1 MLKAQSRAGESNI
14 RYWPGDRTRVFRKEV
29 NEKSPLRILEGSTKG
44 GLGPGKLG
52 VVMARA
58 GVGKTAFLVQIGL
71 DDAMRERP
79 VLHVALRQELD
90 HVRSWY
96 DALFD
101 DLAEVT
107 ELQNREQVRALVNK
121 NRVIQAYP
129 DSVLPHERLDD
140 VLGLYADRVGFSPKA
155 ILVDGFDW
163 ESGRVVARAAELG
176 AFKITAKR
184 IGAEL
189 WMSAQTHR
197 AGTAAHPTAL
207 IAPCDAYSDLIDLA
221 IFLESEGTDSTVRLL
236 KDHDNPRPEETHLH
250 LDTDPMRL
258 VSDELSSVT
267 RKLPPSSFTLLSG
280 GASGAEAAFGEAAE
294 RHGAHEVT
302 YSFAGNDTAR
312 NRGLVELTDE
322 ELERGG
328 VHETYIQSQLHR
340 SFPKTPRFQRLLK
353 SIWYQVATAGEVFV
367 VGEIQADGTVKGGTG
382 WGAELA
388 RHFRKPLYVFD
399 QAKNAWFHWK
409 NDAWE
414 EASPPRIQ
422 RTRFCGTGTR
432 HLMESGRKAIA
443 ELFERSFESR

>member
-1 MLKAQSRAGESNI
+1 MLKAQPQAAQSNI
-14 RYWPGDRTRVFRKEV
+14 RYWPGDRTTMLRREV
-29 NEKSPLRILEGSTKG
+29 NDKSPLRILESSTRG
-44 GLGPGKLG
+44 GLGAGKLG

-101 DLAEVT
+101 DLAKVT
-107 ELQNREQVRALVNK
+107 DLQNREQVRALVNR

-129 DSVLPHERLDD
+129 DAAFPHERLDD
-140 VLGLYADRVGFSPKA
+140 ILGLYADKIGFSPKA
-155 ILVDGFDW
+155 ILIDGFDW
-163 ESGRVVARAAELG
+163 DSGRVVARAAEIG

-189 WMSAQTHR
+189 WMTAQTHR
-197 AGTAAHPTAL
+197 ASTPASPASIVP
-207 IAPCDAYSDLIDLA
+207 PCDPYAELIDLA
-221 IFLESEGTDSTVRLL
+221 VFLESEGTHATVRLL
-236 KDHDNPRPEETHLH
+236 KDHDNPRPAETHLH
-250 LDTDPMRL
+250 LDSDTMRL
-258 VSDELSSVT
+258 VADERSSIT
-267 RKLPPSSFTLLSG
+267 ENLPSSSFTLLSG
-280 GASGAEAAFGEAAE
+280 GATGAEVAFGECAE
-294 RHGAHEVT
+294 RYGAHEVT
-302 YSFAGNDTAR
+302 FSFEGNEPAR
-312 NRGLVELTDE
+312 TRGLIDLTDE

-328 VHETYIQSQLHR
+328 VHETYIHSQLHR

-353 SIWYQVATAGEVFV
+353 SIWHQVATAGEVFV
-367 VGEIQADGTVKGGTG
+367 VGEIQPDGTVKGGTG

-399 QAKNAWFHWK
+399 QLKGAWFLWK
-409 NDAWE
+409 DGAWE
-414 EASPPRIQ
+414 ETSPPRIQ

-432 HLMESGRKAIA
+432 HLSESGRKAIA

>member
-1 MLKAQSRAGESNI
+1 MLKTQSTSARSNI
-14 RYWPGDRTRVFRKEV
+14 RYWPGDRTHMLRKEV
-29 NEKSPLRILEGSTKG
+29 NEKSPLRILEGSAHG

-129 DSVLPHERLDD
+129 DAVLPHERLDD
-140 VLGLYADRVGFSPKA
+140 ILSLYAEKIGFRPRA
-155 ILVDGFDW
+155 ILIDGFDW
-163 ESGRVVARAAELG
+163 ESGNVVARAAELG

-189 WMSAQTHR
+189 WMTAQTHR
-197 AGTAAHPTAL
+197 AGTAAHPKAL
-207 IAPCDAYSDLIDLA
+207 IPPVDAYTDLIDLA
-221 IFLESEGTDSTVRLL
+221 VFLDSEGTHATVRLL

-250 LDTDPMRL
+250 LDTDTMRL

-267 RKLPPSSFTLLSG
+267 KKLPPGSFTLLSG
-280 GASGAEAAFGEAAE
+280 GATGAEAAFGQEAE
-294 RHGAHEVT
+294 RRGVHET
-302 YSFAGNDTAR
+302 TFSFAGNDTAR
-312 NRGLVELTDE
+312 SRGLVELTDE

-328 VHETYIQSQLHR
+328 VHETYIQAQLHR

-353 SIWYQVATAGEVFV
+353 SIWHQVATAG
-367 VGEIQADGTVKGGTG
+367 
-382 WGAELA
+382 
-388 RHFRKPLYVFD
+388 
-399 QAKNAWFHWK
+399 
-409 NDAWE
+409 
-414 EASPPRIQ
+414 
-422 RTRFCGTGTR
+422 
-432 HLMESGRKAIA
+432 
-443 ELFERSFESR
+443 

>member
-1 MLKAQSRAGESNI
+1 MLKAQTRAAESNI
-14 RYWPGDRTRVFRKEV
+14 RYWPGERTTMLRKEV
-29 NEKSPLRILEGSTKG
+29 NEKSPLRILESSTKG

-107 ELQNREQVRALVNK
+107 ELQNREQVRAIVNR

-140 VLGLYADRVGFSPKA
+140 ILGMYADKIGFTPKA
-155 ILVDGFDW
+155 ILIDGFDW
-163 ESGRVVARAAELG
+163 ESGKIVARAAELG

-197 AGTAAHPTAL
+197 AGAAANPTA
-207 IAPCDAYSDLIDLA
+207 IIPPCEAYADLIDLG
-221 IFLESEGTDSTVRLL
+221 IFIESEGTGATVRLL
-236 KDHDNPRPEETHLH
+236 KDHDNPRPAETHLH
-250 LDTDPMRL
+250 LDTDTMRL

-267 RKLPPSSFTLLSG
+267 KKLPPGSFTLLSG
-280 GASGAEAAFGEAAE
+280 GATGAEAAFGECAE

-302 YSFAGNDTAR
+302 FSFVGNDTAR
-312 NRGLVELTDE
+312 DRGLVELTDD

-353 SIWYQVATAGEVFV
+353 SIWHQVATAGEVFV
-367 VGEIQADGTVKGGTG
+367 VGEVQPDGTVKGGTG

-388 RHFRKPLYVFD
+388 RHFGKPLFVFD
-399 QAKNAWFHWK
+399 QAKGTWLHWK
-409 NDAWE
+409 GNTWTE
-414 EASPPRIQ
+414 TSPPRIQ

-432 HLMESGRKAIA
+432 HLTDTGRKAIA

>member
-1 MLKAQSRAGESNI
+1 MLQ
-14 RYWPGDRTRVFRKEV
+14 KEV
-29 NEKSPLRILEGSTKG
+29 NEKSPLRILESSTRG

-101 DLAEVT
+101 DLADVT
-107 ELQNREQVRALVNK
+107 ELQNREQVRAVVNR

-140 VLGLYADRVGFSPKA
+140 VIGLYADKIGFRPKA
-155 ILVDGFDW
+155 ILIDGFDW
-163 ESGRVVARAAELG
+163 ESGRVVARAAEIG

-189 WMSAQTHR
+189 WMAAQTHR
-197 AGTAAHPTAL
+197 AGTAAHPAA
-207 IAPCDAYSDLIDLA
+207 IIPPCEEYSDLIDVG
-221 IFLESEGTDSTVRLL
+221 IFIESEGAGTTVRLL
-236 KDHDNPRPEETHLH
+236 KDHDNPSPAETHLH
-250 LDTDPMRL
+250 LDTDTMRL

-267 RKLPPSSFTLLSG
+267 TKLPPGSFTLLSG
-280 GASGAEAAFGEAAE
+280 GATGAEAAFGRAAE
-294 RHGAHEVT
+294 SCGAHEVT
-302 YSFAGNDTAR
+302 FSFAGNDTAR
-312 NRGLVELTDE
+312 SRGIVELTEE

-328 VHETYIQSQLHR
+328 VHETYIQAQLHR

-353 SIWYQVATAGEVFV
+353 SIWHQVATAGEVFV
-367 VGEIQADGTVKGGTG
+367 VGEIQSDGTVKGGTG

-388 RHFRKPLYVFD
+388 RHFRKPLFVFD
-399 QAKNAWFHWK
+399 QARESWFQWK
-409 NDAWE
+409 GNAWE
-414 EASPPRIQ
+414 ETSPPRIQ

-432 HLMESGRKAIA
+432 HLTDSGRKAIA
-443 ELFERSFESR
+443 ELFERSFDSR

>member
-1 MLKAQSRAGESNI
+1 MLKTTSTTLRSNI
-14 RYWPGDRTRVFRKEV
+14 RYWPGDRTTMLRKEV
-29 NEKSPLRILEGSTKG
+29 NEKSPLRILEGSTRG

-140 VLGLYADRVGFSPKA
+140 ILGLYADKIGFSPKA
-155 ILVDGFDW
+155 ILIDGFDW
-163 ESGRVVARAAELG
+163 ESGKVVARAAELG

-189 WMSAQTHR
+189 WMTAQTHR
-197 AGTAAHPTAL
+197 SAVAAHPQAL
-207 IAPCDAYSDLIDLA
+207 IPPCDAYSDLIDLA
-221 IFLESEGTDSTVRLL
+221 IFLESEGTHATVRLL
-236 KDHDNPRPEETHLH
+236 KDHDNARPVETHLH
-250 LDTDPMRL
+250 LDTDTMRI

-267 RKLPPSSFTLLSG
+267 KKLPPSSFTLLSG
-280 GASGAEAAFGEAAE
+280 GASGAEAAFGQAAE
-294 RHGAHEVT
+294 RYGAHEVT
-302 YSFAGNDTAR
+302 FSFAGNETAHS
-312 NRGLVELTDE
+312 RGLVELSDE

-328 VHETYIQSQLHR
+328 VHETYIRAQLHR

-353 SIWYQVATAGEVFV
+353 SIWHQVATAGEVFV
-367 VGEIQADGTVKGGTG
+367 VGEIQPDGTVKGGTG

-399 QAKNAWFHWK
+399 QAKNAWFRWK

-414 EASPPRIQ
+414 ETKAPVIQ

-432 HLMESGRKAIA
+432 HLTESGRKAIDG
-443 ELFERSFESR
+443 LFERSFESR

>member
-1 MLKAQSRAGESNI
+1 ML
-14 RYWPGDRTRVFRKEV
+14 RKEV
-29 NEKSPLRILEGSTKG
+29 NEKSPLRILESSTRG

-107 ELQNREQVRALVNK
+107 ELQNREQVRALVNA

-129 DSVLPHERLDD
+129 DSALPHERLDD
-140 VLGLYADRVGFSPKA
+140 ILSLYADKVGFTPKA
-155 ILVDGFDW
+155 ILIDGFDW
-163 ESGRVVARAAELG
+163 ESGKVVARAAELG

-189 WMSAQTHR
+189 WMSATTHR
-197 AGTAAHPTAL
+197 VSGPAHPTA
-207 IAPCDAYSDLIDLA
+207 IIPPCEAYSDLIDLG
-221 IFLESEGTDSTVRLL
+221 IYIESEGAHATVRLL
-236 KDHDNPRPEETHLH
+236 KDHDDARPNDTHLH
-250 LDTDPMRL
+250 LDTDTMRL
-258 VSDELSSVT
+258 VSDELSSVA
-267 RKLPPSSFTLLSG
+267 KNLPPSSFTLLSG
-280 GASGAEAAFGEAAE
+280 GAPGAEAAFGEVAE
-294 RHGAHEVT
+294 RYGAHEVT
-302 YSFAGNDTAR
+302 FSFAGNETAHS
-312 NRGLVELTDE
+312 RGLVELSDE
-322 ELERGG
+322 EPDRGG
-328 VHETYIQSQLHR
+328 ARNLHPGPAPPNLSQD
-340 SFPKTPRFQRLLK
+340 SAIQRLLK
-353 SIWYQVATAGEVFV
+353 SIWHQVATAGEVFV
-367 VGEIQADGTVKGGTG
+367 VGEIQPDRTVKGGTG

-399 QAKNAWFHWK
+399 QVKNGWFQWK
-409 NDAWE
+409 DGDWKE
-414 EASPPRIQ
+414 TTPPRIE

-432 HLMESGRKAIA
+432 HLTETGRKAIA